1 MKAPNPDTPKGDGID
16 RRDFLLNQLRMA
28 ATLAMASA
36 GIHWPR
42 LLSAAQSPDLVVATG
57 DPTSA
62 VKKALSGLGGMARFV
77 KPGQRVVIK
86 PNMSFPHPPERA
98 TNTHPEVVRALVA
111 ACKDAGAADVQVL
124 DHPLRSTEQCIEG
137 VKNACAVFDED
148 LVHGLKDSRH
158 FRATAIPEG
167 NIFKT
172 TDVLTGVLKTDVLIA
187 APVAKSHGS
196 TGVSLSMKGMMGLI
210 YDRGIMHYRYDLDEA
225 IVDLATLLRP
235 HLIVVD
241 ATRVLTSKGP
251 SGRGKVIVPNTII
264 AGTDMV
270 AADAYAVEA
279 FPWYGRKLA
288 ARNVKHIR
296 IAHERGLG
304 RMDVEALNIRR
315 IEA

>member
-1 MKAPNPDTPKGDGID
+1 MKQSLDGHPQGDGIG
-16 RRDFLLNQLRMA
+16 RREFLLKQLLAA
-28 ATLAMASA
+28 ATFSLAGA

-42 LLSAAQSPDLVVATG
+42 LLSAAQSPDLVVSTG
-57 DPTSA
+57 DPAAA
-62 VKKALSGLGGMARFV
+62 VNKAIAELGGMKRFV
-77 KPGQRVVIK
+77 KPGQRVVVK

-98 TNTHPEVVRALVA
+98 TNTHPEVVRTVVA

-137 VKNACAVFDED
+137 VKKACAVFDED

-158 FRATAIPEG
+158 FKATAIPEG
-167 NIFKT
+167 RIFKN
-172 TDVLTGVLKTDVLIA
+172 TDVLTSVLKADVLIA
-187 APVAKSHGS
+187 VPVAKSHGS

-235 HLIVVD
+235 NLVIVD

-251 SGRGKVIVPNTII
+251 SGRGKVIAPKTII

-279 FPWYGRKLA
+279 FSWYDRKVA

-304 RMDVEALNIRR
+304 RMDVAALNIRR
-315 IEA
+315 INA